1 MGEAGSVWLDLKAGN
16 RGAYEQ
22 VIRDYYQEL
31 FAYGIRL
38 QNNPD
43 FIKDCLHDLFVH
55 IWERRTY
62 LAETDNIRLYL
73 LKSLRNR
80 VVKQVVK
87 EARSVELEEEM
98 DGILPL
104 GESTEDE
111 IVYYENLL
119 LTRQRVKNALRELP
133 PRQREV
139 LHLRFYEGL
148 SNDRIADIMN
158 ISKPAVANLVHA
170 SLRRIRQIWH
180 ISQIFVISLF
190 A

>member
-1 MGEAGSVWLDLKAGN
+1 MAESVWLDFKAGD

-22 VIRDYYQEL
+22 MIRDYYQEL
-31 FAYGIRL
+31 YAYGIRL
-38 QNNPD
+38 QNNPE

-55 IWERRTY
+55 IWERRTH

-87 EARSVELEEEM
+87 EARSVGLDEEM
-98 DGILPL
+98 GDSLPSE
-104 GESTEDE
+104 ESAEDE

-170 SLRRIRQIWH
+170 SLRKIRQVWH
-180 ISQIFVISLF
+180 ISQIILLSIFS
-190 A
+190 